1 MINIITY
8 ILALAVA
15 LLAALCFWQS
25 YVIGRKDDR
34 LAKLCDE
41 RQKLEAEV
49 SHLKKV
55 IDDRDYLQ
63 IESDELIQ
71 NLNNKLRA
79 AYGTDS
85 SKGPTIEAAAEDKQ
99 Q

>member
-1 MINIITY
+1 MINIITC
-8 ILALAVA
+8 ILAVAVA
-15 LLAALCFWQS
+15 LLCCMLC
-25 YVIGRKDDR
+25 YAVGRKDDR
-34 LAKLCDE
+34 LMKLYDE

>member
-1 MINIITY
+1 MMNIITY
-8 ILALAVA
+8 ILAVAVA
-15 LLAALCFWQS
+15 LLGLLCCVLC
-25 YVIGRKDDR
+25 YAIKRKDDR
-34 LAKLCDE
+34 LTKLYDE

-63 IESDELIQ
+63 LESYELIQ
-71 NLNNKLRA
+71 DLNNKLRA

-99 Q
+99 L

>member
-1 MINIITY
+1 MMDMMTH

-15 LLAALCFWQS
+15 LLAALCCMLCYAVWC
-25 YVIGRKDDR
+25 KHDR
-34 LAKLCDE
+34 LTKLYDE

-63 IESDELIQ
+63 LESDELIQ

>member
-1 MINIITY
+1 MINIITC
-8 ILALAVA
+8 ILAVAVA
-15 LLAALCFWQS
+15 LLAALCCMLCYAVW
-25 YVIGRKDDR
+25 RKHDR
-34 LAKLCDE
+34 LTKLYDE

>member
-1 MINIITY
+1 M
-8 ILALAVA
+8 
-15 LLAALCFWQS
+15 
-25 YVIGRKDDR
+25 
-34 LAKLCDE
+34 
-41 RQKLEAEV
+41 
-49 SHLKKV
+49 

-63 IESDELIQ
+63 LESDELIQ

-85 SKGPTIEAAAEDKQ
+85 SKGPTIEAAAEDRQ

>member
-1 MINIITY
+1 MINIITC

-34 LAKLCDE
+34 LTKLYDE

-85 SKGPTIEAAAEDKQ
+85 SKGPTTEAVAEDRQ